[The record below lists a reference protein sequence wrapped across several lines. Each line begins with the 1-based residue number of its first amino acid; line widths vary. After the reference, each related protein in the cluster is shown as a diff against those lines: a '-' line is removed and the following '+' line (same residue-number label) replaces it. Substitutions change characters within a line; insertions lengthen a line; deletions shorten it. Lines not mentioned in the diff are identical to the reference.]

1 MQFTLEPY
9 SLDTSVSRSQ
19 LRFGD
24 QMIEYRHGPTVP
36 MNFQWPTLADNGR
49 TSLVLEKNVGRPIG
63 IEKNTGPWSLFRVLD
78 LMQID
83 YLSGRD
89 VMLLKA
95 DVGGLRA
102 DYVLMSQR
110 TPNPFDLQT
119 LRSFRLPAQL

>member
-1 MQFTLEPY
+1 
-9 SLDTSVSRSQ
+9 
-19 LRFGD
+19 
-24 QMIEYRHGPTVP
+24 
-36 MNFQWPTLADNGR
+36 
-49 TSLVLEKNVGRPIG
+49 
-63 IEKNTGPWSLFRVLD
+63 
-78 LMQID
+78 MQID

>member
-1 MQFTLEPY
+1 
-9 SLDTSVSRSQ
+9 
-19 LRFGD
+19 
-24 QMIEYRHGPTVP
+24 